1 MCAGDDRNP
10 AVPGGGVKL
19 WDLAAEWER
28 FGLAVNRE
36 SALSVA
42 FSPDGKLLA
51 TGSPGA
57 PAVRVWDV
65 ATGRLVMAVAG
76 SASVRHLAFS
86 PDGKTLATAHGQGG
100 ARGNGSVQLWD
111 AVTWKEKAYL
121 QGHDRLAVGVSFS
134 PDGRLLAT
142 ASFDGTA
149 KLWPLPGGRS
159 LASRGNGS
167 QGGGP

>member
-1 MCAGDDRNP
+1 DVIRGLAFSPDGTLLASASNDQTVRLWDVATGKEKAVVGRFRLGARGVVFSPDGRLLAMCAGDDRNP

-19 WDLAAEWER
+19 WDLAAERER

-42 FSPDGKLLA
+42 FSPDGKVLA

-65 ATGRLVMAVAG
+65 ATGRLVTAVAG

-86 PDGKTLATAHGQGG
+86 PDGKTLA
-100 ARGNGSVQLWD
+100 
-111 AVTWKEKAYL
+111 
-121 QGHDRLAVGVSFS
+121 
-134 PDGRLLAT
+134 
-142 ASFDGTA
+142 
-149 KLWPLPGGRS
+149 
-159 LASRGNGS
+159 
-167 QGGGP
+167 

>member
-1 MCAGDDRNP
+1 
-10 AVPGGGVKL
+10 
-19 WDLAAEWER
+19 
-28 FGLAVNRE
+28 
-36 SALSVA
+36 VA
-42 FSPDGKLLA
+42 FSPDGRLLA

-57 PAVRVWDV
+57 TAARVWDV
-65 ATGRLVMAVAG
+65 TTGRLVRAVAG

-111 AVTWKEKAYL
+111 TATWKEKAYL
-121 QGHDRLAVGVSFS
+121 QGHSQLAVVVSFS

-149 KLWPLPGGRS
+149 KLWPLDDGRS
-159 LASRGNGS
+159 LASRES
-167 QGGGP
+167 IKQPARK